1 MLFKVRDVDYT
12 TKIRQGTYTVNAYD
26 VYKEWQD
33 ANAVIHRSVIATRI
47 QGQFTMYFGN
57 QADYEA
63 FINNLSFAKYQ
74 GGFYRVGLMINNK
87 LTFFSNT
94 EVFMEFKPTR
104 QQKVIGEAW
113 YPELVVQIQG
123 R

>member
-1 MLFKVRDVDYT
+1 MLFKVGNTDYT

-33 ANAVIHRSVIATRI
+33 ANALIHRSVIATRI

-57 QADYEA
+57 QTDYES
-63 FINNLSFAKYQ
+63 FINTLSFAKYQ
-74 GGFYRVGLMINNK
+74 GGFYKVGLMINNK
-87 LTFFSNT
+87 MTFYGST
-94 EVFMEFKPTR
+94 EVFLEFKPTR

-113 YPELVVQIQG
+113 YPELVVQVQG